1 MTSANENNPT
11 TNSPRP
17 GRYAD
22 DAIRGRAT
30 SIDPDNRFE
39 STGLRMDGEF
49 LDHQAAE
56 GESVRQVQTQ
66 VLADKSKSLINRVDS
81 PDVPFNWSMN
91 PYRGCEHGCI
101 YCYAR
106 PTHEF
111 LGFSCGLDFETKIM
125 AKHDAPSLLRSELAA
140 AKWQPDTIALSG
152 NTDCYQPVER
162 QFELTRQCLQVLL
175 ECRNPVGIITKNRL
189 VLRDLD
195 LLTQLASMNLV
206 HVVISV
212 TTLDNG
218 LASNM
223 EPRASAPAERL
234 DTIRRLN
241 EAGVPVS
248 VLVAPVIP
256 GLTDSEIPA
265 ILEAVAD
272 AGARS
277 AGYVLLRLPHQV
289 KTLFLTWLDENYP
302 TKRESV
308 ESKIRQ
314 TRDGDLYDSTFGDR
328 KRGTGVF
335 AENIRSMFR
344 VFGQRHG
351 LLQPKLEL
359 DKDRFIRPS
368 KDGQMWLFS

>member
-1 MTSANENNPT
+1 
-11 TNSPRP
+11 
-17 GRYAD
+17 
-22 DAIRGRAT
+22 
-30 SIDPDNRFE
+30 
-39 STGLRMDGEF
+39 MDGEF